1 MTMIDQFAP
10 LREWRAALYRGA
22 ANIVSRFL
30 ELIDATLPSG
40 WIRDSEYERTRTR
53 PDRIRCYLFDR
64 TGDASVRLWLQR
76 VSATRVRGGPVQ
88 LIRHAA
94 SDEPGRVALL
104 VAEFGTGCVLPAT
117 AKTGVRF
124 TRPVFGLGSVLT
136 PAAEMLFI
144 RFADTADGE
153 WPLTDQAEGLWDQL
167 VSGCL
172 TEQVAIGRAELS
184 RWLADSGWE
193 QAAVTARNRP
203 VFRRLRFARK
213 AVGGHGPMIAVAQA
227 VADLIATP
235 KPVLFLDTCTLLDIV
250 RIVQAPQ
257 RDLTPTVRAGVE
269 LLALSAAGSVQ
280 LLVQD
285 IVPDEWHENLPA
297 ARGDGERAVL
307 AFTATWQIA
316 ADLGLPAPPL
326 PVLPPGIL
334 IDELEKLSHE
344 LLTAA
349 NVLRRDHDG
358 MSWAINRVASKK
370 KPFSGNKGGA
380 VKDCYILGHALRL
393 STLLA
398 DNGYAQWRVLVSS
411 NRSDFAAPNAAVFH
425 TDIATEAAAA
435 GLRYA
440 VSLEAAVTALRAAGE
455 IP

>member
-1 MTMIDQFAP
+1 
-10 LREWRAALYRGA
+10 
-22 ANIVSRFL
+22 
-30 ELIDATLPSG
+30 
-40 WIRDSEYERTRTR
+40 
-53 PDRIRCYLFDR
+53 
-64 TGDASVRLWLQR
+64 
-76 VSATRVRGGPVQ
+76 
-88 LIRHAA
+88 
-94 SDEPGRVALL
+94 
-104 VAEFGTGCVLPAT
+104 
-117 AKTGVRF
+117 
-124 TRPVFGLGSVLT
+124 
-136 PAAEMLFI
+136 
-144 RFADTADGE
+144 
-153 WPLTDQAEGLWDQL
+153 
-167 VSGCL
+167 
-172 TEQVAIGRAELS
+172 
-184 RWLADSGWE
+184 
-193 QAAVTARNRP
+193 
-203 VFRRLRFARK
+203 
-213 AVGGHGPMIAVAQA
+213 MIAVAQA